1 MAKLYEANSPDLVI
15 YQDDK
20 TGKRY
25 YWNGKELVYLN
36 TVKPEIGD
44 TGDQSIQ
51 DQEQIERDAQIQRER
66 EEAQR
71 AKDAGEAYD
80 EEALRDAETQE
91 EREQRINDIKDMLGD
106 ESTRA
111 TAEKEARTKVDRE
124 LAKKKAASL
133 RNSPSSNIQK
143 FKISLEQFIAKEVR
157 PRRKSTWQK
166 PHMGYEGSGIM
177 RKGRRNQREE
187 KVPKINVY
195 FDQSGSWGPADISV
209 GMEAIGVLKNYEERK
224 EIKVDLFYF
233 ANSVSGNNDKAE
245 IGGGTGA
252 GAEIIEHI
260 RATNP
265 DNIIMMTDGDMDYG
279 QWEEILSAPKVVVP
293 GAVWFLFRN
302 SSSRALPE
310 WIRGARQ
317 TLAFMI

>member
-1 MAKLYEANSPDLVI
+1 
-15 YQDDK
+15 
-20 TGKRY
+20 
-25 YWNGKELVYLN
+25 
-36 TVKPEIGD
+36 
-44 TGDQSIQ
+44 
-51 DQEQIERDAQIQRER
+51 
-66 EEAQR
+66 
-71 AKDAGEAYD
+71 
-80 EEALRDAETQE
+80 
-91 EREQRINDIKDMLGD
+91 MLGD

>member
-1 MAKLYEANSPDLVI
+1 MADNKIVSPDLVI

-36 TVKPEIGD
+36 TVTPKIGD
-44 TGDQSIQ
+44 QGDKDFQAR
-51 DQEQIERDAQIQRER
+51 EEEERKAQIEKER
-66 EEAQR
+66 QEAQA
-71 AKDAGEAYD
+71 AKDAGEEYD
-80 EEALRDAETQE
+80 PEALMDDESAE
-91 EREQRINDIKDMLGD
+91 EREQRINDIQDMLGD

-124 LAKKKAASL
+124 LAKKKAADL
-133 RNSPSSNIQK
+133 RNSPSSNIQR
-143 FKISLEQFIAKEVR
+143 FKLSLEQFIAKEVR
-157 PRRKSTWQK
+157 PRRKGTWQK

-177 RKGRRNQREE
+177 RKGRRYSKDE
-187 KVPKINVY
+187 KIPKINVY
-195 FDQSGSWGPADISV
+195 FDQSGSWDEKDIAV
-209 GMEAIGVLKNYEERK
+209 GLEAIGVLKNYEDRG
-224 EIKVDLFYF
+224 EIKVDLYYF
-233 ANSVSGNNDKAE
+233 ANHVSGNNDRGE

-252 GAEIIEHI
+252 GAELIEHI

-265 DNIIMMTDGDMDYG
+265 DNVIMMTDGDMDYG
-279 QWEEILSAPKVVVP
+279 QWEEILSAPKVILP

-310 WIRGARQ
+310 WIKGARQ
-317 TLAFMI
+317 TYAFMI